1 MKPVSVLLIGLGR
14 VGSRFYEKFRELG
27 EERVRLVGVC
37 ELDTRHPL
45 LQRAR
50 EGGVR
55 VYENYE
61 EALATSDHAVD
72 IVLDT
77 TNIPEVKTRLRHLLE
92 ETGNRHTVL
101 LPLVA
106 SYLLWH
112 MASPGE
118 DLPENHADPGY

>member
-1 MKPVSVLLIGLGR
+1 M
-14 VGSRFYEKFRELG
+14 
-27 EERVRLVGVC
+27 RLVGVC

-61 EALATSDHAVD
+61 EALATLDHAVD